1 MIQIS
6 LSLFLIIFYFLI
18 INFIYDL
25 SNQVTNIYKKNVNF
39 IKYIYVSSIII
50 IVFLLLRDYFSLVS
64 LMTAIPILGNIISFI
79 LFIGIFINL
88 YYLQVLLENIKISP
102 KFNKLTSFSQSII
115 KYYTNLSYIYL
126 IGFSIVTYYMIL

>member
-25 SNQVTNIYKKNVNF
+25 SNQVTNIYKKNVYS